1 MSRILAGVGRLARAL
16 FVAGVVAQVAC
27 KPKPAPAKKGELGAL
42 AAPSWLVALEVPGFA
57 AARVAVP
64 LGARVPRPLLIAL
77 HGDADQP
84 EWTCGGYRG
93 VVGQRGFILCP
104 RGTPRPDGRFTWE
117 SFEQSVTELRAAL
130 PALKARFPGHVAK
143 DDVVL
148 AALGPSVDYAIGLA
162 VQEPKFFSRLLLVD
176 GSTRRLTLAAATR
189 FADRG
194 GKRVLVVC
202 SRAGCDD
209 DAAQRTASLRPGGV
223 ESRFVKL
230 EKGQGLDADAV
241 ARIAQEWS
249 WLTTG
254 DTRWR

>member
-1 MSRILAGVGRLARAL
+1 MAGLGHLAIALLAAGAL
-16 FVAGVVAQVAC
+16 AQVRC
-27 KPKPAPAKKGELGAL
+27 KPKAAPAKKGELAAL
-42 AAPSWLVALEVPGFA
+42 AAPSWLIALEVPGFG
-57 AARVAVP
+57 AARLAVP
-64 LGARVPRPLLIAL
+64 LGARQPRPLLIAL

-104 RGTPRPDGRFTWE
+104 RGAPRPDGRFTWQ
-117 SFEQSVTELRAAL
+117 SFEQGVAELRVGL

-143 DDVVL
+143 GEVVL
-148 AALGPSVDYAIGLA
+148 AALGPSVDYALGLA
-162 VQEPKFFSRLLLVD
+162 VQDPKFFARLLLVD
-176 GSTRRLTLAAATR
+176 GSTRRLTPAAATR

-194 GKRVLVVC
+194 GKRVLVMC
-202 SRAGCDD
+202 SRTGCDD
-209 DAAQRTASLRPGGV
+209 DAAVHAASLRPGGV

-230 EKGQGLDADAV
+230 EKGQGLDAEVV

-249 WLTTG
+249 WLTDG